1 VIQVAKDL
9 KLDRSAASRRLRSA
23 KDRGFLRDLE
33 DNPRKPSRLVPADPL
48 PEDLEI
54 LPKPK
59 DVQAYKACTRADEI
73 GGIHDTLPPQDEQ
86 KHMEEGGVCTYPPK
100 SSARLHASPD
110 EDEYVEFT
118 V

>member
-1 VIQVAKDL
+1 MPKSVREAVHAVARLHARDSQPVDVVQVAKEL

-54 LPKPK
+54 LPK
-59 DVQAYKACTRADEI
+59 TGE
-73 GGIHDTLPPQDEQ
+73 
-86 KHMEEGGVCTYPPK
+86 
-100 SSARLHASPD
+100 HASIQSVHACRRNGGETHPPSP
-110 EDEYVEFT
+110 
-118 V
+118 